1 MKKKI
6 IAAAVF
12 CAVVISTA
20 SCGSKPAESTTSG
33 PAADTS
39 TSGTLAAV
47 TDAGEENADVM
58 SHADFDAAE
67 LETEVTVE
75 TYVQAKQGWWEKDG
89 VGGVATF
96 YTQAQDGAYLIYDM
110 PCSKEDYDKLTPG
123 TKIRVTGFKVAWEGE
138 VEIMDAKFE
147 ILGGD
152 TFVAEPFD
160 ATSLLGKDELID
172 HQNEL
177 VSFKGMTVEA
187 KTDADGNEAAFLYSY
202 DGSGEDGSDL
212 YFDVSLNGE
221 KYTFTV
227 ESYLT
232 GAGTEVYETVK
243 SLNIGDVID
252 MEGFLYWYNG
262 VNPHITAVAAASGA
276 AVDALAETS
285 ADGVMSHDEYVAADL
300 DSEVTVETYVQAKQG
315 WWEKDGVGGVATFY
329 TQAQDGAYFLYDM
342 PCSKEDYDKMTP
354 GKKIK
359 VTGYKAAWEGEV
371 EIIDAKYEIIDDEE
385 FIAAPLDVTAL
396 LGNDSIIDHQNEFVS
411 FKGMTVEAK
420 TDASGNEAAFL
431 YSYDGSGEDGSDLY
445 FDVSLNGAKYTFT
458 VESYLTGA
466 GTDVYEA
473 VKALKV
479 GDVIDMEGFLYW
491 YNGANPHITSVTKA

>member
-1 MKKKI
+1 MEVTMKKKI

-262 VNPHITAVAAASGA
+262 VNPHITAITNRQEAAAP
-276 AVDALAETS
+276 ALAETP
-285 ADGVMSHDEYVAADL
+285 AEGVITHAEYIAADL

-342 PCSKEDYDKMTP
+342 PCTKEDYDKMTP

-371 EIIDAKYEIIDDEE
+371 EIIDAKYEIIDLSS
-385 FIAAPLDVTAL
+385 ATKLSA
-396 LGNDSIIDHQNEFVS
+396 
-411 FKGMTVEAK
+411 
-420 TDASGNEAAFL
+420 
-431 YSYDGSGEDGSDLY
+431 
-445 FDVSLNGAKYTFT
+445 
-458 VESYLTGA
+458 
-466 GTDVYEA
+466 
-473 VKALKV
+473 
-479 GDVIDMEGFLYW
+479 DVIEDLVARIYHLFRQGKLKNLKAIYLPSGVAVPVWDYW
-491 YNGANPHITSVTKA
+491 MDEYAYYPIEVITLK